1 MRKKIVLF
9 LLCIVLFVPDLRAQQ
24 VQMQQRFESAY
35 KEIVDMLEDKKPLS
49 IKRSV
54 FLAEWAYLDGHLDYE
69 QDFCEPL
76 QRGAQYMR
84 RLITG

>member
-1 MRKKIVLF
+1 MRKNILL
-9 LLCIVLFVPDLRAQQ
+9 LLCYVVIVSVLRAQQ

-35 KEIVDMLEDKKPLS
+35 KENVDMLEDKEPLS

-76 QRGAQYMR
+76 QSA
-84 RLITG
+84 

>member
-35 KEIVDMLEDKKPLS
+35 KEIVDSLEIHIRGKK
-49 IKRSV
+49 
-54 FLAEWAYLDGHLDYE
+54 
-69 QDFCEPL
+69 
-76 QRGAQYMR
+76 
-84 RLITG
+84 